1 MPTYR
6 VVLKVTSTYEID
18 DIEATDED
26 DAKEEALS
34 NFDVESS
41 DVLSSDEPEF
51 MEVDETD
58 ENPTQEEIEADREAQ
73 QEVIAARDKRFA
85 EASPDLEIDGAEEES
100 E

>member
-6 VVLKVTSTYEID
+6 VVLKATSTYEID

-26 DAKEEALS
+26 DAKEEALR
-34 NFDVESS
+34 NWDETDVSS
-41 DVLSSDEPEF
+41 TDDPEF
-51 MEVDETD
+51 MEVEETD

-73 QEVIAARDKRFA
+73 QVRRDKALA
-85 EASPDLEIDGAEEES
+85 EASPNDEEEES